1 MIANIQIKNF
11 AIVDQL
17 SLDLQ
22 TGMTVLTGET
32 GAGKSILL
40 DALNL
45 ALGDRA
51 DSGNIRHGAER
62 AEISVLFQVE
72 PDSLALSWLQE
83 QSLDEDDECL
93 IRRVIS
99 REGRS
104 RGFING
110 SPVPMQSLKT
120 LGEMLVDIHGQ
131 HEHQSLLKRDI
142 QRQLLDDYAG
152 NQSLLNQLSN
162 CYRLWRQK
170 QDELASLK
178 QNASDRQARIEL
190 LQYQVTEL
198 DKLALLP
205 DELTSLTD
213 EQQKLA
219 NADHLRNTTQQN
231 LHELYESEQGNL
243 HQSLS
248 HIIRSLEELQ
258 TIDPAL
264 KDVIDMLHTAA
275 IQVQESGSDLRNYL
289 DNIELDPEKLAW
301 VEDRLGWVHELS
313 RKHQIEPGALSEHH
327 QQLLNELGNL
337 KQDDQNLD
345 SLDAELSE
353 LASQYQTLASN
364 LGKQRSKAAKKL
376 NKTVT
381 TIIRELG
388 MPSTEFEIQLIST
401 NAAHPSINGNEE
413 IEFMICPNPGQP
425 AKPLRKIASG
435 GELSRISLAIQ
446 TVLANTTHI
455 PTLIYDEVDAGIGG
469 PTAEVVGKN
478 LRTLGSNHQILCVT
492 HLAQVASQAHQHL
505 KVSKTLDKKSTSS
518 AVTTLNPEQRIEET
532 ARMLGGLD
540 LTEQSL
546 SHAREMIEHAQE
558 SKKRKQA

>member
-11 AIVDQL
+11 AIVENL

-51 DSGNIRHGAER
+51 DSDNIRHGADR
-62 AEISVLFQVE
+62 AEICVLFQIE
-72 PDSLALSWLQE
+72 AGSAALQWLQE
-83 QSLDEDDECL
+83 QSLDENDECL
-93 IRRVIS
+93 IRRVVN

-110 SPVPMQSLKT
+110 SPVPMQSLRV

-152 NQSLLNQLSN
+152 NQSLLNQLGN

-170 QDELASLK
+170 QDELATLK
-178 QNASDRQARIEL
+178 QNASDREARVEL
-190 LQYQVTEL
+190 LQYQVSEL
-198 DKLALLP
+198 DKL
-205 DELTSLTD
+205 ELQQNELSSLTD

-219 NADHLRNTTQQN
+219 NADHLRNTAQQN
-231 LHELYESEQGNL
+231 LHELYEAEQGNL
-243 HQSLS
+243 HHSLS
-248 HIIRSLEELQ
+248 QIIRSLDELQ
-258 TIDPAL
+258 SIDPAL
-264 KDVIDMLHTAA
+264 KDVINMLHTAA
-275 IQVQESGSDLRNYL
+275 IQIQESGTDLRNYL
-289 DNIELDPEKLAW
+289 DNIELDPERLAW
-301 VEDRLGWVHELS
+301 VEERLGLVHELS
-313 RKHQIEPGALSEHH
+313 RKHQIEPDALSEHH
-327 QQLLNELGNL
+327 QQLILELSNL

-345 SLDAELSE
+345 SLENELTE
-353 LASQYQTLASN
+353 LLTQYQTLASK
-364 LGKQRSKAAKKL
+364 LSKQRNKAANNL

-388 MPSTEFEIQLIST
+388 MPSTEFEIQLST
-401 NAAHPSINGNEE
+401 NDATQLSGNGNEQ

-478 LRTLGSNHQILCVT
+478 LRTLGENHQILCVT

-505 KVSKTLDKKSTSS
+505 KVSKAHYKKSTSS
-518 AVTTLNPEQRIEET
+518 AVAGLDSEQRIEET

-546 SHAREMIEHAQE
+546 SHAREMIERAQE
-558 SKKRKQA
+558 NKARKQA